1 MISRTQVESGASE
14 MAEWVRLLIT
24 LSSDLHMYALES
36 THVHIDTAIIKLGVV
51 VTQTCNS
58 STWEVE
64 NRRQAQGGSRPFSA
78 TQ

>member
-1 MISRTQVESGASE
+1 
-14 MAEWVRLLIT
+14 
-24 LSSDLHMYALES
+24 MYALES
-36 THVHIDTAIIKLGVV
+36 THVHIDTVIIRLGVV

-58 STWEVE
+58 STWEGE